1 MKNIIKESQFFRA
14 GNLMRLVDTLRHNNG
29 ARTFSRWARASEEA
43 SHNY

>member
-14 GNLMRLVDTLRHNNG
+14 GNLIQLVDTLRHNNG
-29 ARTFSRWARASEEA
+29 VRSFSRWTRTLKEA